1 MRDIIAPKAL
11 LVENNEED
19 AHSIR
24 EMFSDQG
31 SCGFELT
38 HVASID
44 DAEMHLTKL
53 SVDIVLLAL
62 ELPDARK
69 LEAVRRLRSI
79 APHLPIVVLSRLD
92 NETAARHAIEEGAQD
107 YLIKGQLVPRGLMR
121 TLSNALGRK
130 SLEVSLL
137 KEKER
142 AQLTLNCI
150 GDAIICTDLAGNI
163 TFLNPIAEGMT
174 GWSLQEVAGR
184 PLADAFRLM
193 DAATHLPAPDPM
205 TRPATDRN
213 SGPTASYIL
222 VRRDGNEIFIEDSVA
237 PLRDRDGLAAGS
249 VLVFHDV
256 TVARALAAQITQL
269 AERDPLT
276 GLPNRLLLS
285 DRIGQAIAHA
295 RRDAGLVAVLYLDLD
310 GFKRVNDSL
319 GHPAGDKL
327 LQSVA
332 KRLLECVR
340 TPDTVSRQGG
350 DEFVLLLQG
359 VIKPEDAAYTA
370 RRILKAV
377 SEPHSIN
384 GHSLHVT
391 ASIGVS
397 IYPND
402 GQDAETLTKNAD
414 TAMYQAKESGRQTYK
429 FFTPEMNVKA
439 VDRQSIEEDLRCALE
454 RKELSLHY
462 QPKINL
468 KTKAIVGAEAL
479 LRWTHPTR
487 GSISPSRFIPVAED
501 TGMILSIGAWVL
513 REACTQARAWAD
525 AGLPVA
531 AISVNISSTQFRN
544 EDFLPDLF
552 ATLDETGLNPQTLD
566 LEVTESAL
574 MRHPELTASVL
585 KILREEGV
593 RVAVDNFGTGYSN
606 LSYLRQFPIDALK
619 IDQSLTGRIAAKP
632 NDAGIVSAI
641 IAMGQNLNL
650 RVIAEGV
657 ETAEDLAFL
666 KAQDCDEAQGFYFS
680 RPVPPAEFA
689 RLLTH

>member
-1 MRDIIAPKAL
+1 
-11 LVENNEED
+11 
-19 AHSIR
+19 
-24 EMFSDQG
+24 
-31 SCGFELT
+31 
-38 HVASID
+38 
-44 DAEMHLTKL
+44 
-53 SVDIVLLAL
+53 
-62 ELPDARK
+62 
-69 LEAVRRLRSI
+69 
-79 APHLPIVVLSRLD
+79 
-92 NETAARHAIEEGAQD
+92 
-107 YLIKGQLVPRGLMR
+107 
-121 TLSNALGRK
+121 
-130 SLEVSLL
+130 
-137 KEKER
+137 
-142 AQLTLNCI
+142 
-150 GDAIICTDLAGNI
+150 
-163 TFLNPIAEGMT
+163 
-174 GWSLQEVAGR
+174 
-184 PLADAFRLM
+184 
-193 DAATHLPAPDPM
+193 
-205 TRPATDRN
+205 
-213 SGPTASYIL
+213 
-222 VRRDGNEIFIEDSVA
+222 
-237 PLRDRDGLAAGS
+237 
-249 VLVFHDV
+249 
-256 TVARALAAQITQL
+256 
-269 AERDPLT
+269 
-276 GLPNRLLLS
+276 
-285 DRIGQAIAHA
+285 
-295 RRDAGLVAVLYLDLD
+295 
-310 GFKRVNDSL
+310 
-319 GHPAGDKL
+319 
-327 LQSVA
+327 
-332 KRLLECVR
+332 
-340 TPDTVSRQGG
+340 
-350 DEFVLLLQG
+350 
-359 VIKPEDAAYTA
+359 
-370 RRILKAV
+370 
-377 SEPHSIN
+377 
-384 GHSLHVT
+384 
-391 ASIGVS
+391 
-397 IYPND
+397 
-402 GQDAETLTKNAD
+402 
-414 TAMYQAKESGRQTYK
+414 
-429 FFTPEMNVKA
+429 MNVKA